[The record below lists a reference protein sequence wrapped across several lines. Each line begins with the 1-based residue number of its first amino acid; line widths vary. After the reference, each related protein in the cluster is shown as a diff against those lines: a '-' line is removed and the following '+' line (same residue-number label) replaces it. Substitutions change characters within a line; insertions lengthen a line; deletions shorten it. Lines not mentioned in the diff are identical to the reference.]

1 MQEETLSKVESVYQ
15 FLEDNIVRGVWPVG
29 GLMPKENDLA
39 AQLGFSRP
47 TISKAISR
55 LEHEGMVERRKRSGT
70 RVLRSTKDQ
79 GKPAVQLDAFA
90 FIYPSDKHETIWR
103 TVSGFQDAARE
114 TGRRTLML
122 TTAADHRKDA
132 ELFSRL
138 DEFDVK
144 GVVIYP
150 SLITREDNV
159 HFTQM
164 LLKPKVPVVLTV
176 NFPGLG
182 FPSVVV
188 DGFHAGY
195 TMTRHLIQSGAKRI
209 GHLSNGAWSLHMR
222 DRYLGYCWA
231 LEEAGLVEPENGVL
245 LEAAM
250 HPNFRDPIAEPKYIA
265 KAFLEKA
272 GRLDAVMCANDFLAI
287 GLIVAAREAGLSLPD
302 DLRITGV
309 DDLAIAASED
319 FSLTSYQIPFEDR
332 GRIAYRLLEE
342 LMLGKSRACLET
354 RLRGKI
360 VIRQSA

>member
-1 MQEETLSKVESVYQ
+1 MQVENLSKVDSVYQ
-15 FLEDNIVRGVWPVG
+15 VLEGKILQGVWPVG
-29 GLMPKENDLA
+29 DLMPRENDLA
-39 AQLGFSRP
+39 AELGCSRP

-55 LEHEGMVERRKRSGT
+55 LEHEGMVERRKRTGT
-70 RVLRSTKDQ
+70 RVLRNTKEQ
-79 GKPAVQLDAFA
+79 GKAAVQLDAFA

-103 TVSGFQDAARE
+103 TVSGFQDAARD

-150 SLITREDNV
+150 SLITREDHV

-182 FPSVVV
+182 FASVVV

-195 TMTRHLIQSGAKRI
+195 TMTRHLIERGARRI

-231 LEEAGLVEPENGVL
+231 LEEAGLTEPENGVM

-265 KAFLEKA
+265 RTYLEKA

-287 GLIVAAREAGLSLPD
+287 GLIAAGREMGLKMPGDLMVTGIDDLSL
-302 DLRITGV
+302 
-309 DDLAIAASED
+309 AASAG
-319 FSLTSYQIPFEDR
+319 FSLTSYQISFEER
-332 GRIAYRLLEE
+332 GRIAYRLLED
-342 LMLGKSRACLET
+342 LLSGKPPVCLET
-354 RLRGKI
+354 RIRGQI
-360 VIRQSA
+360 VVRESA